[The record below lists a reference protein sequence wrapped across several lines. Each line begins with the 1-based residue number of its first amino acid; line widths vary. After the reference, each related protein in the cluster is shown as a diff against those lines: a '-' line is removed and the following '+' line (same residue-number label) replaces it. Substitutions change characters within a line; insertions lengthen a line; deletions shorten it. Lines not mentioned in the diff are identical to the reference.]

1 MVFSRSLLIGAIFGA
16 AVTGCTTRPEN
27 IQARYVSPHA
37 YRTWE
42 CADLIE
48 EARRIEAELARLTEV
63 QQTNADVDTGVTM
76 ASTATVIAGFA
87 AAVPTFGLSLL
98 LVPAGLGMNAGL
110 ATTTDRRD
118 EIGRLRGEL
127 EAVRMSRTQR
137 LCPASHEATQAS

>member
-1 MVFSRSLLIGAIFGA
+1 MSFSRSLLMGVLCGVV
-16 AVTGCTTRPEN
+16 VTGCTTRPEN
-27 IQARYVSPHA
+27 IQARYVSPSI
-37 YRTWE
+37 YRNWE

-48 EARRIEAELARLTEV
+48 EARRIEAELARLIEA
-63 QQTNADVDTGVTM
+63 QQTNADVDAGVTM

-98 LVPAGLGMNAGL
+98 LVPAGLGMNTAL

-127 EAVRMSRTQR
+127 EAVRMNRTQR
-137 LCPASHEATQAS
+137 LCPASPEAAQAS